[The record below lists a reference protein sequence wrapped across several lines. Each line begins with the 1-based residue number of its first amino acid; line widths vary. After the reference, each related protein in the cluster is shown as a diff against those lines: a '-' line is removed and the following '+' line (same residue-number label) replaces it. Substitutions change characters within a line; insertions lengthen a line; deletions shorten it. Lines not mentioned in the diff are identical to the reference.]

1 MKVERKIRRVYELLC
16 FILVIFY
23 AFTLLMIV
31 VFEFE
36 PNNLILLIYA
46 DLLVSLLLFVEFYLR
61 IKNLDD
67 KWSYIKRNWTDILV
81 ITPLNFIILM
91 LAGEITPLVFISIK
105 VIALIKIVALY
116 KFSQEINEEVL
127 EFADK
132 TKLIY
137 GVTIYLAIIL
147 FGSLAVFHIENGLN
161 PNIQNL
167 GDGFWFIMQTITT
180 AGYGDVVPHTSTGRV
195 IGLMAMFA
203 AIGFSSI
210 LTATATTAI
219 LEKFRRERESVKEEN
234 QETMGHLFE
243 KLNDMDNQMK
253 EIKSEME
260 NLKEI
265 IKK

>member
-1 MKVERKIRRVYELLC
+1 
-16 FILVIFY
+16 
-23 AFTLLMIV
+23 MIV

-36 PNNLILLIYA
+36 PDNLILLIYA

-61 IKNLDD
+61 IKDLDD

-81 ITPLNFIILM
+81 ITPLNFIIFLF
-91 LAGEITPLVFISIK
+91 AGEITPLVFISIK
-105 VIALIKIVALY
+105 VVALIKIVALY
-116 KFSQEINEEVL
+116 KFSREINEEVL
-127 EFADK
+127 DFADK

-137 GVTIYLAIIL
+137 GITIYLAIIL
-147 FGSLAVFHIENGLN
+147 FGSLAVFHIERGLN
-161 PNIQNL
+161 PDIHNL

-234 QETMGHLFE
+234 QETMGHLIK
-243 KLNDMDNQMK
+243 KLDDMDHQMR
-253 EIKSEME
+253 EIKSEIDD
-260 NLKEI
+260 LKEI
-265 IKK
+265 LKK

>member
-1 MKVERKIRRVYELLC
+1 
-16 FILVIFY
+16 
-23 AFTLLMIV
+23 MIV

-46 DLLVSLLLFVEFYLR
+46 DLLVSLLLLIEFYLR

-67 KWSYIKRNWTDILV
+67 KRSYIKRNWTDILV
-81 ITPLNFIILM
+81 IAPLNFIILIIT
-91 LAGEITPLVFISIK
+91 GEITPIVFISIK
-105 VIALIKIVALY
+105 VVAIVKILALY
-116 KFSQEINEEVL
+116 KFSREINEEVL

-132 TKLIY
+132 TKLLY

-147 FGSLAVFHIENGLN
+147 FGSLAVFHIERGLN

-180 AGYGDVVPHTSTGRV
+180 AGYGDVVPHTGTGRV

-234 QETMGHLFE
+234 QETMGHLIK
-243 KLNDMDNQMK
+243 KLDDMDNQMK
-253 EIKSEME
+253 EIKSDMDD
-260 NLKEI
+260 LKEI
-265 IKK
+265 LKK

>member
-16 FILVIFY
+16 FVLVIFY

-36 PNNLILLIYA
+36 PDNLILLIYA
-46 DLLVSLLLFVEFYLR
+46 DLLVSLLLFIEFYLR
-61 IKNLDD
+61 IKDLDD
-67 KWSYIKRNWTDILV
+67 KWSYIKQNWTDILV

-105 VIALIKIVALY
+105 VVAIVKIFALY
-116 KFSQEINEEVL
+116 KFSREINEEVL

-137 GVTIYLAIIL
+137 GITIYLAIIL
-147 FGSLAVFHIENGLN
+147 FGSLAVFHIEQGLN
-161 PNIQNL
+161 PDIHNL

-210 LTATATTAI
+210 LTATAATTAI
-219 LEKFRRERESVKEEN
+219 LEKFRRERESVKEEIR
-234 QETMGHLFE
+234 
-243 KLNDMDNQMK
+243 KLWV
-253 EIKSEME
+253 I
-260 NLKEI
+260 
-265 IKK
+265 